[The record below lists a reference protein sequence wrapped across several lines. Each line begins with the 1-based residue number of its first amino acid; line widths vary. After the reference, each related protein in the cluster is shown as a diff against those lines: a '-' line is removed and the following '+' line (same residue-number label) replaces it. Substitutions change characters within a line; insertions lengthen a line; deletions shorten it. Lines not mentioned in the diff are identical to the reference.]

1 MITKETKKVE
11 NKYEA
16 LKVLQK
22 ENIKLASDNLNYF
35 RENYLKEAP
44 LNQDFYKVSEENN
57 SNLSLS
63 EKYELASNLSKKN
76 LELAKSNYDL
86 FNSKIKKETGTKKD
100 LESEV
105 ETRYSPKQED
115 LESED
120 KSNLENDLE
129 SEVKDKKNKKGFFRN
144 IGNAVNDVFEAY
156 INSFGPLGTDM
167 LDREYPGIRKV
178 ETRYSP
184 KQEDLESE
192 DKLNLEN
199 DLESEV
205 QLSPEETFEGLNKLK
220 LKIDS
225 NIIPNYNFL
234 ENKPVSKGEE
244 LVLYKLTDKSDLEFE
259 VQVNSSYFSEEVSTG
274 ESSPET
280 EVDYSP
286 KEENLKSEVKE
297 TQKKKTEF
305 FRNIGNAVNDVF
317 EAYTNYFFNREKF
330 LKFIQGQKGI
340 YESTMGIESPVFLFK
355 PTEKIFLPASS
366 VDKTRKPF
374 TKSKFNRKY

>member
-1 MITKETKKVE
+1 MLDKEYPGIRKVE
-11 NKYEA
+11 IAYSPK
-16 LKVLQK
+16 K
-22 ENIKLASDNLNYF
+22 EN
-35 RENYLKEAP
+35 
-44 LNQDFYKVSEENN
+44 
-57 SNLSLS
+57 
-63 EKYELASNLSKKN
+63 
-76 LELAKSNYDL
+76 
-86 FNSKIKKETGTKKD
+86 
-100 LESEV
+100 LESEI
-105 ETRYSPKQED
+105 
-115 LESED
+115 
-120 KSNLENDLE
+120 KSNLENQVQLSLEETFEGSKKHKIERTPDMISNYGFLENEPVAEGEELVLYKSLDGSDLE
-129 SEVKDKKNKKGFFRN
+129 FEVKDKKNKKGFFRN
-144 IGNAVNDVFEAY
+144 IGNAVNDVFESY
-156 INSFGPLGTDM
+156 INSFGSLGTDM
-167 LDREYPGIRKV
+167 LDKEYPGIRKV

>member
-1 MITKETKKVE
+1 M
-11 NKYEA
+11 
-16 LKVLQK
+16 
-22 ENIKLASDNLNYF
+22 
-35 RENYLKEAP
+35 
-44 LNQDFYKVSEENN
+44 
-57 SNLSLS
+57 
-63 EKYELASNLSKKN
+63 
-76 LELAKSNYDL
+76 
-86 FNSKIKKETGTKKD
+86 
-100 LESEV
+100 
-105 ETRYSPKQED
+105 
-115 LESED
+115 
-120 KSNLENDLE
+120 
-129 SEVKDKKNKKGFFRN
+129 
-144 IGNAVNDVFEAY
+144 
-156 INSFGPLGTDM
+156 
-167 LDREYPGIRKV
+167 
-178 ETRYSP
+178 
-184 KQEDLESE
+184 
-192 DKLNLEN
+192 
-199 DLESEV
+199 
-205 QLSPEETFEGLNKLK
+205 
-220 LKIDS
+220 
-225 NIIPNYNFL
+225 
-234 ENKPVSKGEE
+234 
-244 LVLYKLTDKSDLEFE
+244 YKLTDKSDLEFE